1 MTNAQARRRSI
12 FVAGVL
18 LAWAVASQALAVR
31 VPGGGSPATDCYGE
45 FEVDGVAS
53 VAAPQTVRCMDGDP
67 ACDHDGAVNGVCTFR
82 VALCANQTD
91 LAPACTPPFPPTPLA
106 AMRPLGLAARLGL
119 HSPPLDGSACGALVD
134 VPVQLHRRGR
144 RPGSARLR
152 MVTLASSR
160 PRRDADLM
168 VLQCVPNLPCQGEC
182 CTNGAGGPSEVVYT
196 VASTGTDL
204 DTGFTGVS
212 HNFPVIAGAT
222 LSLCLTG
229 CDESTNPVCAAS
241 GPTGKGTPNTDTFGP
256 PLPLFAA
263 GVPVCVVNRFRDPVV
278 QGTVNVQTGEYQ
290 SVVNGAPTP
299 IVLLADIYNTSA
311 NQVCPQCSAGAIGG
325 AGTCDSGPNQG
336 QHCTTS
342 GTVQVVNASAGI
354 NERYTLSN
362 DCPPG
367 GQQGSKTGTVT
378 ITLPV
383 TTGTDSRTGKCP
395 GQPKDDQCGTF
406 SAACTV
412 DCDGQPDPK
421 GGVNQ
426 WCCSDAN
433 HTPCFPTAANSG
445 EPNHAIVR
453 TGTAVV
459 ATPAWPDP
467 TYPKTAS
474 DAKLVATFCIA
485 STGSSTIDQV
495 AGLPGPGA
503 VIFNGTQE
511 WRE

>member
-1 MTNAQARRRSI
+1 
-12 FVAGVL
+12 
-18 LAWAVASQALAVR
+18 
-31 VPGGGSPATDCYGE
+31 
-45 FEVDGVAS
+45 
-53 VAAPQTVRCMDGDP
+53 
-67 ACDHDGAVNGVCTFR
+67 
-82 VALCANQTD
+82 
-91 LAPACTPPFPPTPLA
+91 
-106 AMRPLGLAARLGL
+106 
-119 HSPPLDGSACGALVD
+119 
-134 VPVQLHRRGR
+134 
-144 RPGSARLR
+144 
-152 MVTLASSR
+152 
-160 PRRDADLM
+160 
-168 VLQCVPNLPCQGEC
+168 
-182 CTNGAGGPSEVVYT
+182 
-196 VASTGTDL
+196 
-204 DTGFTGVS
+204 VS
-212 HNFPVIAGAT
+212 HNFPVIAGSK

-229 CDESTNPVCAAS
+229 CDASTNPVCTAS
-241 GPTGKGTPNTDTFGP
+241 GPTGKNTPNTDTFGA

-263 GVPVCVVNRFRDPVV
+263 GVPVCVVNRFRDPQV

-290 SVVNGAPTP
+290 SMVNGTPTP
-299 IVLLADIYNTSA
+299 IVLLSDIYNTSA
-311 NQVCPQCSAGAIGG
+311 NQVCPQCSANALGG
-325 AGTCDSGPNQG
+325 NGTCDSGPSQG
-336 QHCTTS
+336 GKCTTN
-342 GTVQVVNASAGI
+342 GTVQVVNPSAGI
-354 NERYTLSN
+354 NARYNLSN
-362 DCPPG
+362 DCRPG
-367 GQQGSKTGTVT
+367 GQQGSLTGTVT
-378 ITLPV
+378 VILPV
-383 TTGTDSRTGKCP
+383 TTGTDSRTGRCP